1 VSASVDEKRTAFW
14 RAVVAEVAA
23 LPFDVQLQAVP
34 RYSDDKVAISALSF
48 RGVGNAEVACWM
60 ARPRGETIGVLVQF
74 PAYAT
79 VLFPPVGYAEQGMIA
94 VSVSVRGHHGSEIPG
109 VGFPGLL
116 IEGLPSADTY
126 IYRSV
131 YADALRAVTLV
142 ARLIGPGLPLVLMG
156 QSQGAALSLV
166 AAGLTGQAVAVAADV
181 PFLCSI
187 REALA
192 LTTAFPYRELSAYL
206 RDRPDEAEEALRTVD
221 IFDVLGFAPQVTC
234 PVLMSIGTRDPV
246 TPLAATR
253 ALARAL
259 PVVEAIEYEGAGHEG
274 GGMAHRVLQTKWILN
289 QFKNARL

>member
-1 VSASVDEKRTAFW
+1 MDEERAAFW
-14 RAVVAEVAA
+14 RAVVTEVAA
-23 LPFDVQLQAVP
+23 LPLDVQLQAVP
-34 RYSDDKVAISALSF
+34 RYSDDKVAVSAVSF
-48 RGVGNAEVACWM
+48 SGIGNVEVACWM
-60 ARPRGETIGVLVQF
+60 ARPRGQAIGVLVQF

-94 VSVSVRGHHGSEIPG
+94 VSISVRGHHGSATPG

-126 IYRSV
+126 IYRGV

-142 ARLIGPGLPLVLMG
+142 TRLIGPGLPLVLMG
-156 QSQGAALSLV
+156 QSQGAALSLFV
-166 AAGLTGQAVAVAADV
+166 AALTGRAAAVAADV

-221 IFDVLGFAPQVTC
+221 IFDVLGFAPQVAC
-234 PVLMSIGTRDPV
+234 PVLMSIGTLDPV

-259 PVVEAIEYEGAGHEG
+259 PAVEAIEYEGAGHEG
-274 GGMAHRVLQTKWILN
+274 GGMAHRVLQARWILD
-289 QFKNARL
+289 QFKNAQL